1 LPHLGGVRT
10 PGDVMTDL
18 GTQSLSFIEELYE
31 EYLRDPAAVP
41 EQWRGY
47 FEQLDGKEG
56 RQPGDGPRFLIGRD
70 QLRQPHGPGGAS
82 CARCGRT
89 FAMNTLQ
96 YRVTEMVRNYRV
108 RGHRIANV
116 NPLAESALSLPEL
129 EPSYYGFVEDDLDLE
144 FSAGSLSPRPLELRE
159 IVKRL
164 RATYCG
170 SIAVQFMHID
180 ELAEREWLQERMESS
195 QNHIRLSREQQ
206 VRVLTRLTDAV
217 TFERF
222 VQTKFVG
229 AKSFSLEGAE
239 SLIPLLD
246 MAIDKAGS
254 QGVRDIV
261 LGMPHRG
268 RLNVLAN
275 IMRKHPRKIFSEFK
289 DVHAERFIGRGD
301 VKYHLGYSRQ
311 LETSVGAMVRIDLM
325 FNPSHLEFANPV
337 ALGYGRAQQ
346 ARRGDREHERG
357 LVILLHGDAAFAGEG
372 IVQESLNLSQ
382 LAGYAVG
389 GTLHVVINNQI
400 GFTTLPAQARSG
412 TYATDV
418 ARMLQVPIFH
428 VNGENPEAVAQ
439 AVQLAMDYR
448 EKFKHDVVIDMY
460 CYRRRGHNEGDE
472 PRFTQPAM
480 YREIERRKTV
490 RESYREHLLELGE
503 LTQEETDRI
512 AEDRIEFLE
521 REYERVAEGNVDS
534 DPHDGIVN
542 SSWVHYRGGLD
553 TEVSEPETGV
563 PSERLC
569 ELLDQLAQVP
579 EGFSPHPKIGKLLE
593 SRRQMSRGERPLD
606 WGAAETLA
614 FASLAVDG
622 VSVRLTG
629 QDTERGTFS
638 HRHAVLHDV
647 EDGAEYAPLKHLS
660 PDQASVE
667 ILNSPLSEGAALG
680 FEYGY
685 SVARPDALVLWEAQ
699 FGDFANA
706 AQVYVDQFLASAES
720 KWQILSGLV
729 LLLPHGLEGT
739 GPEHASARLERFLA
753 LAATDNYQVVFPT
766 TPAQF
771 FHCLR
776 RQVVRPWRKP
786 LVVMAPKSMLRH
798 PRAVSSLEDL
808 ATGKFERI
816 LPDPSVPPAEAER
829 VLLCSGKLYHE
840 LVAQRA
846 SLGRDRTAIVRLEQ
860 LYPMRWH
867 ELEHQLDPYPDET
880 PMVWVQ
886 EEPENMGAQ
895 PYLSLKFGR
904 NISKRW
910 RWHQV
915 SRPESATPAT
925 GSAASHKLE
934 QQMLLDRAF
943 GELS

>member
-1 LPHLGGVRT
+1 
-10 PGDVMTDL
+10 MTDL

-31 EYLRDPAAVP
+31 QYQRDPAAVP

-56 RQPGDGPRFLIGRD
+56 RRPGDGPRFLIGRD
-70 QLRQPHGPGGAS
+70 QLRQPDGPGGAS
-82 CARCGRT
+82 CAQCGRT
-89 FAMNTLQ
+89 FAMSTLQ
-96 YRVTEMVRNYRV
+96 YRVTEMVRDYRV
-108 RGHRIANV
+108 RGHRIASV
-116 NPLAESALSLPEL
+116 NPLAQPAATLPEL
-129 EPSYYGFVEDDLDLE
+129 EPSYYGFVEADLDLE
-144 FSAGSLSPRPLELRE
+144 FPAGSLSSKPLALRE
-159 IVKRL
+159 LMRRL
-164 RATYCG
+164 RGTYCG
-170 SIAVQFMHID
+170 SIGVQFMHID

-195 QNHIRLSREQQ
+195 QNRIRLSREQQ

-301 VKYHLGYSRQ
+301 VKYHLGYSRE
-311 LETSVGAMVRIDLM
+311 LETSVGAMVHLDLM

-337 ALGYGRAQQ
+337 ALGYGRARQDH
-346 ARRGDREHERG
+346 RGDREHERG

-382 LAGYAVG
+382 LDGYAVG
-389 GTLHVVINNQI
+389 GALHVVINNQI

-428 VNGENPEAVAQ
+428 VNGESPEAVAQ

-448 EKFKHDVVIDMY
+448 EEFKHDVVIDMY

-472 PRFTQPAM
+472 PRFTQPNL
-480 YREIERRKTV
+480 YRDIERRKTV
-490 RESYREHLLELGE
+490 RESYRDHLLEMGE
-503 LTQEETDRI
+503 LSQEETDRI
-512 AEDRIEFLE
+512 ADDRIEFLQ
-521 REYERVAEGNVDS
+521 REYERVDNVDMTVQS
-534 DPHDGIVN
+534 HDDAVT

-553 TEVSEPETGV
+553 TEVSEPSTGV
-563 PSERLC
+563 FRERLS
-569 ELLDQLAQVP
+569 ELLEKLGRVP
-579 EGFSPHPKIGKLLE
+579 DGFSPHPKIAKLLE
-593 SRRQMSRGERPLD
+593 SRQQMSRGERPLD
-606 WGAAETLA
+606 WGAAEALA
-614 FASLAVDG
+614 FATLAVDG
-622 VSVRLTG
+622 VSVRLAG
-629 QDTERGTFS
+629 QDSERGTFS

-647 EDGAEYAPLKHLS
+647 ESGAEYAPLQHLAEK
-660 PDQASVE
+660 QAPVE

-699 FGDFANA
+699 FGDFVNA
-706 AQVYVDQFLASAES
+706 AQVYVDQFLASAET
-720 KWQILSGLV
+720 KWRILSGLV

-753 LAATDNYQVVFPT
+753 LAATDNYQVVYPT
-766 TPAQF
+766 TPAQL

-776 RQVVRPWRKP
+776 RQVLRPWRKP
-786 LVVMAPKSMLRH
+786 LIVMAPKSMLRH
-798 PRAVSSLEDL
+798 PEAVSSLDEL
-808 ATGKFERI
+808 ETGRFER
-816 LPDPSVPPAEAER
+816 LLADASVPPQRAER

-840 LVAQRA
+840 LVAHRA
-846 SLGRDRTAIVRLEQ
+846 RLGRERMAIVRLEQ
-860 LYPMRWH
+860 LYPLRWH
-867 ELEHQLDPYPDET
+867 ELEKRLGPYPDGI
-880 PMVWVQ
+880 PIVWVQ

-904 NISKRW
+904 SISKRW
-910 RWHQV
+910 GWHQV